1 MKRFLLIFITP
12 VFLTFTLFAQSNKLI
27 KELENKYGALQNEIY
42 RTEKILND
50 TKQNVSSQLN
60 TLNTLTGQI
69 EVRKYHISTI
79 NNDIT
84 TIENQLKTLN
94 AQLGNLQYGLAK
106 RKKNYEASVRY
117 LYKNRTIQEK
127 LMFIFSAKNL
137 AQTYRRL
144 RYVREYADF
153 QQRQGEEILRQQ
165 KRVIQKKA
173 ELTETKQAQLFLL
186 NTREQEKSK
195 LEKEE
200 QEKRN
205 LINSLKKKQ
214 KDLQNEI
221 NKKKKEANQL
231 NSQIDKLI
239 LEEMERVRKRTKIG
253 AKRSSSKS
261 KNNISD
267 LEKVNHTISQE
278 FASQRGKL
286 PMPLTGSS
294 IIVNQYGKY
303 NVEGLKGVTLDN
315 KGIDIQG
322 QPGAHAR
329 AVFDGKVTA
338 VFRFNGLFNILI
350 RHGNYISVYCN
361 LSSTSVKQED
371 EVKAEQTIGRIFSDS
386 ANNNRTILHFQLR
399 AENEKLNPEL
409 WLRRK

>member
-1 MKRFLLIFITP
+1 MKRFLLICITP
-12 VFLTFTLFAQSNKLI
+12 AFLIFTLFAQSNKLI
-27 KELENKYGALQNEIY
+27 KDLEDKYGTLQNEIY
-42 RTEKILND
+42 QTEKILND
-50 TKQNVSSQLN
+50 TKRNVSSQLN
-60 TLNTLTGQI
+60 TLNALTGQI
-69 EVRKYHISTI
+69 EVRKRHISTI
-79 NNDIT
+79 NGDIT
-84 TIENQLKTLN
+84 TIESQLNELN
-94 AQLGNLQYGLAK
+94 TQLRNLQYGLAK

-117 LYKNRTIQEK
+117 LYKNKTIQEK

-137 AQTYRRL
+137 IQTYRRL

-153 QQRQGEEILRQQ
+153 QQKQGGEILRQQ
-165 KRVIQKKA
+165 RRVMQKTA
-173 ELTETKQAQLFLL
+173 ELTETKKAQLFLL
-186 NTREQEKSK
+186 NTRQQEKSN

-200 QEKRN
+200 QGKRN
-205 LINSLKKKQ
+205 LINNLKKKQ
-214 KDLQNEI
+214 KNLQNEI
-221 NKKKKEANQL
+221 NKKRKEANQL

-239 LEEMERVRKRTKIG
+239 LEEMERVRKRTKIE
-253 AKRSSSKS
+253 AKGSSSQS
-261 KNNISD
+261 KNDKSD

-294 IIVNQYGKY
+294 VIVSRYGEY

-329 AVFDGKVTA
+329 AVFDGKVAA
-338 VFRFNGLFNILI
+338 VFRLNGLFNILI

-371 EVKAEQTIGRIFSDS
+371 EIKAEQTIGRIFSDS
-386 ANNNRTILHFQLR
+386 ADNNRTILHFQLR
-399 AENEKLNPEL
+399 AEKEKLNPEL
-409 WLRRK
+409 WLKRK

>member
-1 MKRFLLIFITP
+1 MKRFLLIFIAP
-12 VFLTFTLFAQSNKLI
+12 VFLTFMLFAQSNKLI
-27 KELENKYGALQNEIY
+27 KELENKYDALQNEIY
-42 RTEKILND
+42 QTEKILND
-50 TKQNVSSQLN
+50 TKRNVSSQLN

-69 EVRKYHISTI
+69 EVRKHHISTI
-79 NNDIT
+79 NDDLT
-84 TIENQLKTLN
+84 TIENQLKALN
-94 AQLGNLQYGLAK
+94 TQLGNLQYGLAK

-127 LMFIFSAKNL
+127 LMFIFSSKNL
-137 AQTYRRL
+137 MQTYRRL

-153 QQRQGEEILRQQ
+153 QQKQGEEIFRQQ
-165 KRVIQKKA
+165 RRVIQKTA
-173 ELTETKQAQLFLL
+173 ELIETKKIQLLLL

-200 QEKRN
+200 QGKRN
-205 LINSLKKKQ
+205 LINNLKKKQ
-214 KDLQNEI
+214 KGLQNEI
-221 NKKKKEANQL
+221 NKKRKEANQL

-239 LEEMERVRKRTKIG
+239 FEEMERVRKRTKIE
-253 AKRSSSKS
+253 AKRSSPKS
-261 KNNISD
+261 KNDKSD
-267 LEKVNHTISQE
+267 LEKVNYTISQE

-294 IIVNQYGKY
+294 VIVSQYGEYK
-303 NVEGLKGVTLDN
+303 VEGLKGVTLDN

-329 AVFDGKVTA
+329 AVFDGKVAA
-338 VFRFNGLFNILI
+338 VFRLNGLFNILI

-386 ANNNRTILHFQLR
+386 ADNNRTILHFQLR
-399 AENEKLNPEL
+399 AEKEKLNPEL
-409 WLRRK
+409 WLKRK